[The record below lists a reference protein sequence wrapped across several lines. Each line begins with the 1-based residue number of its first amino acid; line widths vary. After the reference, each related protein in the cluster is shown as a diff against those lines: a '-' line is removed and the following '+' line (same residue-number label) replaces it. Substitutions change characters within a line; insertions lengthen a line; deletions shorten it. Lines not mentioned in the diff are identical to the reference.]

1 MTTKIITML
10 ITAALCSA
18 IGCNSTKDA
27 QPANSGN
34 ANRTASVAGG
44 NDSQRVVSV
53 SDGNNSIEVKQ
64 NDSDAKNKVEI
75 SGDKGEKLK
84 VGNSP
89 NTDDDDTME
98 VSDDSKGS
106 VKTTT
111 QNGKRTTI
119 ITDKKGDVVETKT
132 TDKSKRTVLRDGKGD
147 KITIGPGGV
156 VLRDRKGNKIVVP
169 Q

>member
-1 MTTKIITML
+1 MQFDERR
-10 ITAALCSA
+10 S
-18 IGCNSTKDA
+18 
-27 QPANSGN
+27 PANNGT
-34 ANRTASVAGG
+34 ANRTASVTGG
-44 NDSQRVVSV
+44 NDSQQGVSV
-53 SDGNNSIEVKQ
+53 SDGNSSIEVKQ
-64 NDSDAKNKVEI
+64 NSSDVKNKVEI
-75 SGDKGEKLK
+75 TGDKGEKLK
-84 VGNSP
+84 VENSAD
-89 NTDDDDTME
+89 TDEDDTAE

-119 ITDKKGDVVETKT
+119 MTDKKGDVVETRT

-156 VLRDRKGNKIVVP
+156 VLRDQKGNKIVVP

>member
-1 MTTKIITML
+1 
-10 ITAALCSA
+10 
-18 IGCNSTKDA
+18 
-27 QPANSGN
+27 
-34 ANRTASVAGG
+34 
-44 NDSQRVVSV
+44 
-53 SDGNNSIEVKQ
+53 
-64 NDSDAKNKVEI
+64 
-75 SGDKGEKLK
+75 
-84 VGNSP
+84 
-89 NTDDDDTME
+89 
-98 VSDDSKGS
+98 

-119 ITDKKGDVVETKT
+119 ITAKKGDVVETKT

>member
-1 MTTKIITML
+1 MMVL
-10 ITAALCSA
+10 VAALCSA
-18 IGCNSTKDA
+18 IGCSSTKDA
-27 QPANSGN
+27 QRANDGN
-34 ANRTASVAGG
+34 ANRTASVTGG

-53 SDGNNSIEVKQ
+53 SDGNNSIGVKQ
-64 NDSDAKNKVEI
+64 NYSDAKNKVEI
-75 SGDKGEKLK
+75 TGDKGEKLK
-84 VGNSP
+84 VENSP
-89 NTDDDDTME
+89 DTDDEDNAE

-119 ITDKKGDVVETKT
+119 ISDKKGDVVETKT
-132 TDKSKRTVLRDGKGD
+132 TDKLKRTVLGDGKGD

-169 Q
+169 QKKY